1 MAVTP
6 SPARHTAAVP
16 APVAVLR
23 WPEQDEERRRLAA
36 LGRPRVLLTRSG
48 DTPRS
53 ILDENEVWVR
63 EGSSAS
69 TLLEAMEQLGST
81 TAGTLGTPHLDD
93 DHLLRFEER
102 WVVIPPALRRLM
114 RLFLDNY
121 LTPVSRDTIR
131 DAYRRAG
138 HEAGPSS
145 LSGLIYRLDV
155 RVVTVGLELHRVYR
169 RGLLLG
175 PAGPIDHPVAPATPT
190 RTS

>member
-6 SPARHTAAVP
+6 SPARHGAAVP

-23 WPEQDEERRRLAA
+23 WPEQDDERRRLAA
-36 LGRPRVLLTRSG
+36 LGRPRVLLTRAG
-48 DTPRS
+48 VTPSS

-69 TLLEAMEQLGST
+69 SLLEAMEQLGST
-81 TAGTLGTPHLDD
+81 TAGTLGGPYLDD
-93 DHLLRFEER
+93 DHLLRFEDK
-102 WVVIPPALRRLM
+102 WVAIPPALRRLT

-121 LTPVSRDTIR
+121 LTPVSRDTMR
-131 DAYRRAG
+131 EVYRRAG
-138 HEAGPSS
+138 HETSPSS

-155 RVVTVGLELHRVYR
+155 RVATVGLELHRIYH

-175 PAGPIDHPVAPATPT
+175 PAGPM
-190 RTS
+190 SS